1 MVHSPPKSYR
11 SWENQSYFR
20 LHLLLQVTGRSM
32 RWRRRFGGL
41 RKETRSLVSAGP
53 THILDERQP
62 CQAKAEGRRRGT
74 VRTESEPDLHSACR
88 VQPLPGS
95 PSTFRKSQPFLSAPF
110 IHATICR
117 SRRTSH
123 QTRTL
128 IWGSVSLVAQMVK
141 NLLAGQE
148 IWVWFLGQEYPL
160 EKGTATHSCLD
171 RGA

>member
-11 SWENQSYFR
+11 SWENQSYLR

-74 VRTESEPDLHSACR
+74 VRTESEPDLHSAAALTWITIYFQEKPALPECSLHPCYHLPIPWPR
-88 VQPLPGS
+88 TSEKSLVCFQSSLVQFISKSCCHFCLLLLS
-95 PSTFRKSQPFLSAPF
+95 LSTFLFVPSQP
-110 IHATICR
+110 
-117 SRRTSH
+117 
-123 QTRTL
+123 
-128 IWGSVSLVAQMVK
+128 
-141 NLLAGQE
+141 
-148 IWVWFLGQEYPL
+148 
-160 EKGTATHSCLD
+160 EKRHW
-171 RGA
+171 